1 MFIMHIALQGC
12 LRAHDVEYG
21 ITADTGG
28 HIRYLLELAQTS
40 ARDRD
45 IERIDIVT
53 RAFDADFTDG
63 DYRIGC
69 EYVNPKVRIVRLPTP
84 DPAYRSKEALW
95 DQLPAFGDA
104 LVDYIDRLERAPQL
118 LHAHYADAGHIAG
131 LVKQRRGIPFVFT
144 AHSLGQ
150 PKRDYTAATRRD
162 EDVDTPAERALDRR
176 IATENAA
183 LRDASLVIASSR
195 DEAELQYA
203 QYPDYDPGRIRVIRP
218 ASDLQ
223 AFAQSQPNARVHA
236 MLSRFL
242 TEPDK
247 PALLAIARPVTRKN
261 LASLIRAYG
270 ESPALQ
276 ERANL
281 VILAGERQSLDALEP
296 EIADNL
302 RDMLALIDHYDLYG
316 RVAYPKKHHGAD
328 VPSVYAWARVRG
340 GLFANVAF
348 NEPFGLTLLEAAAA
362 GLPVVA
368 TDSGGPNDI
377 IEQCHNGVLVNP
389 CSTDAIAA
397 AALALFDDHERWIA
411 CQASGRKATS
421 VFDWSRHV
429 DYYHRL
435 LHRLSGS
442 TGERVAKRCSRFD
455 AMLACDID
463 GTLVG
468 CSQGVI
474 RFNAWYA
481 GQPRL
486 RFGVAT
492 GRSFHSALLILEQA
506 GIEWPDFLIT
516 SVGAEIYR
524 LADDG
529 VRYVRDT
536 RWAERIDRGWQ
547 RAAVA
552 EVLDAVPELVAQSP
566 LEQRAHKISYLCEA
580 GIDIAP
586 RLRRLLAEHGLEA
599 RVIHSNE
606 RCVDVLPVHAS
617 KGAAVAYLADEADI
631 HQERVYVA
639 GDSANDLEML
649 QTLPCA
655 IVVANHRDG
664 LAKACGLTH
673 AYFASAGHARGVIEG
688 VAHFQARCH
697 AS

>member
-21 ITADTGG
+21 LTADTGG
-28 HIRYLLELAQTS
+28 HIRYLLELAQAS
-40 ARDRD
+40 ARDPD

-53 RAFDADFTDG
+53 RAFDAEFTAG
-63 DYRIGC
+63 DYRSGC
-69 EYVNPKVRIVRLPTP
+69 EYVNPKVRIIRLPTP
-84 DPAYRSKEALW
+84 DSAYRSKEELW
-95 DQLPAFGDA
+95 DQLPAFSDR
-104 LVDYIDRLERAPQL
+104 LVGYIDSLDRAPDL
-118 LHAHYADAGHIAG
+118 LHAHYADAAHVAAQ
-131 LVKQRRGIPFVFT
+131 VKNRRGIAFVFT

-150 PKRDYTAATRRD
+150 PKRDYAAAAGQANA
-162 EDVDTPAERALDRR
+162 PANVALDRR
-176 IATENAA
+176 IEVENQA

-203 QYPDYDPGRIRVIRP
+203 QYPAYDPGRIRVIRP

-223 AFAQSQPNARVHA
+223 AFARSQPNARVHA
-236 MLSRFL
+236 LMSRFL
-242 TEPDK
+242 NEPDK

-281 VILAGERQSLDALEP
+281 VILAGGRQSLDALEP

-302 RDMLALIDHYDLYG
+302 REMLALIDHYDLYG
-316 RVAYPKKHHGAD
+316 RIAYPKQHHGAD
-328 VPSVYAWARVRG
+328 VPSVYAWARERC

-389 CSTDAIAA
+389 CSTDAIATA
-397 AALALFDDHERWIA
+397 AIELLDDRERWLA
-411 CQASGRKATS
+411 CQAGGRKATS
-421 VFDWSRHV
+421 VFDWARHV

-435 LHRLSGS
+435 LHRLCDGVP
-442 TGERVAKRCSRFD
+442 ERRRRAAAPAD
-455 AMLACDID
+455 AMLVCDID

-468 CSQGVI
+468 CAQGVTH
-474 RFNAWYA
+474 FNAWHA

-506 GIEWPDFLIT
+506 GIAWPDFLIAC
-516 SVGAEIYR
+516 VGAEVYR
-524 LADDG
+524 LAADG
-529 VRYVRDT
+529 VTYVRDT
-536 RWAERIDRGWQ
+536 RWAARINHGWER
-547 RAAVA
+547 ATVA
-552 EVLDAVPELVAQSP
+552 RVLDGVDELVAQSP
-566 LEQRAHKISYLCEA
+566 LEQREHKISYLCEP
-580 GIDIAP
+580 GQDIAP
-586 RLRRLLAEHGLEA
+586 RLRALLADNGLQA
-599 RVIHSNE
+599 QVIHSND
-606 RCVDVLPVHAS
+606 RCVDVLPIRAS
-617 KGAAVAYLADEADI
+617 KGAAVAYLAEATDT
-631 HQERVYVA
+631 HHERVYVA
-639 GDSANDLEML
+639 GDSANDLDML
-649 QTLPCA
+649 QMLPCA
-655 IVVANHRDG
+655 IVVANYRDG
-664 LAKACGLTH
+664 LAQAAGLGH
-673 AYFASAGHARGVIEG
+673 AYLAGASHARGVIEG
-688 VAHFQARCH
+688 VTHFQARCH